1 MLTSITLVVN
11 SIDSNLLVGAQY
23 CPQREQEVRQ
33 VVNLGRQLS
42 IVTVV
47 ETKAIDN
54 ISVCG
59 LISAS
64 HTNVVHCEAQEKVGW
79 LVGWLVG

>member
-1 MLTSITLVVN
+1 M
-11 SIDSNLLVGAQY
+11 
-23 CPQREQEVRQ
+23 RH

-42 IVTVV
+42 TVTVV

-64 HTNVVHCEAQEKVGW
+64 HTNVVHSEAKEKVGW
-79 LVGWLVG
+79 LVS